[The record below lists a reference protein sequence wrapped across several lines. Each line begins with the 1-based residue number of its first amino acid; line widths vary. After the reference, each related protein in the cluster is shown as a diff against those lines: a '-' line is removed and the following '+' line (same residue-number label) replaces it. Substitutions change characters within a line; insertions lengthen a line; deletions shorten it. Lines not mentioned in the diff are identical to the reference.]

1 MGVHKALQNQSR
13 RDLVDDREQLAHSDT
28 PLSAFADVTT
38 PEQAMARFES
48 LDDQRKMQLMA
59 MFMRVDND
67 A

>member
-1 MGVHKALQNQSR
+1 MTFLQQ
-13 RDLVDDREQLAHSDT
+13 LTPADREQLAHSDT

-48 LDDQRKMQLMA
+48 LDPQRKNQLVT
-59 MFMRVDND
+59 MFMRLEND